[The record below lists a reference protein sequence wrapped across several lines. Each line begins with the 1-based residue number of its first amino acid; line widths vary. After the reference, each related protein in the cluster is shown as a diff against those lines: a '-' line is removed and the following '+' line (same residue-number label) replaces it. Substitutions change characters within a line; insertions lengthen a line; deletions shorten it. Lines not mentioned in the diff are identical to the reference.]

1 MSKRLVRRFLFLVG
15 LPALLAVFIHCQFQS
30 IPTQAIGSPPVIPMQ
45 LSEAVRADLEGIVK
59 KQADAWNRG
68 DIADFMNPYWHD
80 SRLTFCSGGQTERGW
95 ENTLQRYKTKY
106 PDRETMGTLVFSN
119 LESQEI
125 GADAVLMLGNW
136 KLERDKPVEGNF
148 SLIWKRFDG
157 QWLII
162 HDHSSSKQN

>member
-1 MSKRLVRRFLFLVG
+1 MFKRFVHRVLFLVD
-15 LPALLAVFIHCQFQS
+15 LAALLAVFLCPFQF
-30 IPTQAIGSPPVIPMQ
+30 IPTPAIGSPPVIAGQ
-45 LSEAVRADLEGIVK
+45 LPETVRAELEGIVQ

-80 SRLTFCSGGQTERGW
+80 SHLTFCSGGQTERGW

-106 PDRETMGTLVFSN
+106 PDRKTMGKLVFSL

-148 SLIWKRFDG
+148 SLVWKRIDG
-157 QWLII
+157 KWLII